1 MLEGLLA
8 LGKDFDDAFNNND
21 AAAFAALF
29 TKDAVLVTNTGS
41 VYGPDA
47 IVKYQAEGFKSG
59 HFSNLWVFSCAKS
72 TRSSAAPLWN
82 LRALYKTVCKT
93 ASIYKRRNVQ
103 LDCNTNRSTY
113 ISIYTIVIARYE

>member
-1 MLEGLLA
+1 MKIRLAVALVRLAFGFTMPLFAQTKRNKSDPKMLEGLLA

-59 HFSNLWVFSCAKS
+59 HFSNL
-72 TRSSAAPLWN
+72 
-82 LRALYKTVCKT
+82 
-93 ASIYKRRNVQ
+93 
-103 LDCNTNRSTY
+103 
-113 ISIYTIVIARYE
+113 